1 MNKKEED
8 QMKKKTGIIDEPIS
22 EESFDLLDINL
33 HADSLISFIKE
44 TETPI
49 TIGVQGEWG
58 SGKTSLIQ
66 SIKSELDKDTI
77 YKQIWINAWE
87 YSLLTN
93 PDESLIKIVN
103 RIIQE
108 LLESDKKL
116 SQHSKVGVVAK
127 KVFAGALRIGAGA
140 VGGDNA
146 ARAAKSLFDESGQN
160 ISSLRFQLNNLVD
173 EIQNRNTNN
182 FKKIIIY
189 IDDLDRIEPKN
200 AVILLELLKNIFNV
214 RHCIFILAIDYQ
226 VVVKGLEHKFGKPTV
241 DNEWEFRAFFD
252 KIIQLPFVMP
262 MSQYNIGKYVNKLLT
277 DIGFTDG
284 DGLDDHSITEIIL
297 TTIGGN
303 PRSIKRLVN
312 SISLIEIFSQTRNS
326 LISSDKISSSVNTF
340 DGQQKFLLFSLV
352 CLQIAYP
359 HIYQL
364 LNQQPDFTKW
374 NDKFAFFVT
383 QKSEESKIEY
393 PEFHTQ
399 FQHAQETEGFNES
412 WEKSLYRICYI
423 RTRLRNN
430 SQNISRFLNY
440 IKNDVLADYPEQI
453 GERIMDALNQT
464 SVTHITGVKQR
475 KKN

>member
-1 MNKKEED
+1 
-8 QMKKKTGIIDEPIS
+8 MKKKTGIIDEPIS

-33 HADSLISFIKE
+33 HTDSIIKFIKE

-49 TIGVQGEWG
+49 TIGIQGEWG
-58 SGKTSLIQ
+58 SGKTSLIR
-66 SIKSELDKDTI
+66 SIKSELDKDKI

-93 PDESLIKIVN
+93 PEESLIKIIN

-108 LLESDKKL
+108 LLRCDKEI
-116 SQHSKVGVVAK
+116 SKSAQIGDVAK
-127 KVFAGALRIGAGA
+127 KVFEGALRVGLGA
-140 VGGDNA
+140 VGGSVAQGAVNFFNT
-146 ARAAKSLFDESGQN
+146 SNQN
-160 ISSLRFQLNNLVD
+160 ISSLRFQLDNLV
-173 EIQNRNTNN
+173 EKIQEKNTNN
-182 FKKIIIY
+182 YKKIIIY
-189 IDDLDRIEPKN
+189 VDDLDRIEPKN

-252 KIIQLPFVMP
+252 KIIQLPFMMP
-262 MSQYNIGKYVNKLLT
+262 MSQYNIGKYVNKLLI

-284 DGLDDHSITEIIL
+284 GLDDNAIEEIIL

-312 SISLIEIFSQTRNS
+312 SISLIEIFSRKRNS
-326 LISSDKISSSVNTF
+326 LIASDKTSSDINTF
-340 DGQQKFLLFSLV
+340 DDQRKFLLFALL
-352 CLQIAYP
+352 CLQIAHP

-364 LNQQPDFTKW
+364 LNRKPDFTKW
-374 NDKFAFFVT
+374 DDKFAFFIT

-412 WEKSLYRICYI
+412 WEKSLYRICYV

-430 SQNISRFLNY
+430 SQNISKFLNY
-440 IKNDVLADYPEQI
+440 IKNDVLKDQPEQI
-453 GERIMDALNQT
+453 GERITDALNQT
-464 SVTHITGVKQR
+464 SVTHVTGVKQR
-475 KKN
+475 KKNN

>member
-1 MNKKEED
+1 
-8 QMKKKTGIIDEPIS
+8 MKKKTGIIDEPIND
-22 EESFDLLDINL
+22 ESFDLLDINL
-33 HADSLISFIKE
+33 HTDSIINFIKE

-49 TIGVQGEWG
+49 TIGIQGEWG

-66 SIKSELDKDTI
+66 SIKSELNKE
-77 YKQIWINAWE
+77 KVFRQIWINSWE

-93 PDESLIKIVN
+93 PEESLIKIIN

-108 LLESDKKL
+108 LLESDKKI
-116 SQHSKVGVVAK
+116 SQHAK
-127 KVFAGALRIGAGA
+127 ISEVTKKIFEGALRVGAGV
-140 VGGDNA
+140 VGGSNA
-146 ARAAKSLFDESGQN
+146 ASAAQTLFDESGQN
-160 ISSLRFQLNNLVD
+160 ISALRLQLNNLV
-173 EIQNRNTNN
+173 EKIQNKNSNN
-182 FKKIIIY
+182 YKKIIIY

-226 VVVKGLEHKFGKPTV
+226 VVVKGLEHKFGKPTI

-252 KIIQLPFVMP
+252 KIIQLPFMMP
-262 MSQYNIGKYVNKLLT
+262 MSQYNIGKYVNKLLI
-277 DIGFTDG
+277 DIGFTDDG
-284 DGLDDHSITEIIL
+284 GLDDNAIKEIIL

-312 SISLIEIFSQTRNS
+312 SISLIEIFSRKRNS
-326 LISSDKISSSVNTF
+326 LVASDGTSSTTETPDIQK
-340 DGQQKFLLFSLV
+340 KFLLFALL

-359 HIYQL
+359 HIYEL
-364 LNQQPDFTKW
+364 LNQNPDFTKW
-374 NDKFAFFVT
+374 DDKFAFFIT
-383 QKSEESKIEY
+383 QKSEESKLEY

-399 FQHAQETEGFNES
+399 FQHAQETEGFNEE

-440 IKNDVLADYPEQI
+440 IKNDVLKDQPDTI
-453 GERIMDALNQT
+453 GDRIRDALSQT
-464 SVTHITGVKQR
+464 SVTNVTRVKQR
-475 KKN
+475 KRN